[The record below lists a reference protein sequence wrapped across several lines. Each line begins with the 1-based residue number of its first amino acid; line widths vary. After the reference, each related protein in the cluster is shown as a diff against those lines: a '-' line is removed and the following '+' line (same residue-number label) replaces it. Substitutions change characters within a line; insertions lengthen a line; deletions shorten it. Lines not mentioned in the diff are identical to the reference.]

1 MKLKKLWALI
11 LAVSLL
17 AGTSVLAFADERE
30 PYYVSNTTIPSSI
43 KIGEMLGEEWYD
55 EGVGGLVT
63 GYEITFH
70 NLEPNTEVRCF
81 NEDSEFLFS
90 DQSALTFNEHGG
102 AGCDSGLTDETGSMT
117 VFWSTYY
124 AVAFA
129 PTTFTFQPGY
139 EYFEDIRDDDN
150 TWLGFVFLSEWKNIG
165 DPITIKVEE
174 PVIET
179 NAPATIKKGE
189 SLNLTTELTNTALTN
204 TDTAYY
210 LDENNYIE
218 DPNVE
223 LFYEDPSAAI
233 VYRELIDDDTH
244 KKHMPAYQPSV
255 EIIEGQD
262 LVKQSNQDY
271 SNTLKSSET
280 LTFTGTGT
288 VKLKVKYNQFIT
300 CSNCQ
305 HATEYED
312 LEFGYSGT
320 VESIDK
326 GYDITYS
333 PEKIIT
339 IQVTEDEVTDPSSD
353 SDPDTTDPGNEQGT
367 DTAKPEVMTK
377 NTDKKTAGTN
387 VAKTE
392 QKKASADK
400 PNTADNNDVTLLIWT
415 LIISAEALAV
425 LIICRRKIAS

>member
-11 LAVSLL
+11 LAISLL

-55 EGVGGLVT
+55 EDGGGFVT
-63 GYEITFH
+63 GYKMTFR
-70 NLEPNTEVRCF
+70 NLEPNTKVICI
-81 NEDSEFLFS
+81 NDDFLSS

-102 AGCDSGLTDETGSMT
+102 GGWVGGLTDETGSIT
-117 VFWSTYY
+117 GFWSTYY
-124 AVAFA
+124 AVAYA

-139 EYFEDIRDDDN
+139 EYYEDIYDDDN
-150 TWLGFVFLSEWKNIG
+150 TWLGSVSLSEWKGIG

-174 PVIET
+174 PVIEA

-210 LDENNYIE
+210 LDDNNYDYYLNGE
-218 DPNVE
+218 G
-223 LFYEDPSAAI
+223 
-233 VYRELIDDDTH
+233 RELIDDDTH

-300 CSNCQ
+300 CDESQ
-305 HATEYED
+305 HDIEWDDETGERID
-312 LEFGYSGT
+312 NGY
-320 VESIDK
+320 
-326 GYDITYS
+326 ITYS

-353 SDPDTTDPGNEQGT
+353 PVSDSTDQGKKQET
-367 DTAKPEVMTK
+367 DSTKPNVEAK
-377 NTDKKTAGTN
+377 NTGKKTAGTN
-387 VAKTE
+387 AAKVE
-392 QKKASADK
+392 QKKTSADK
-400 PNTADNNDVTLLIWT
+400 PNTADNNNVTLLIWT
-415 LIISAEALAV
+415 LIISAEAVAV
-425 LIICRRKIAS
+425 LIIYRRKTVS

>member
-11 LAVSLL
+11 LAISLL

-30 PYYVSNTTIPSSI
+30 PYYVANTTIPSSI

-102 AGCDSGLTDETGSMT
+102 AGWECGLTDETGSIT
-117 VFWSTYY
+117 GFWSTYY

-139 EYFEDIRDDDN
+139 EYYEDIYDDDN
-150 TWLGFVFLSEWKNIG
+150 TWLGSVSLSEWKNIG

-174 PVIET
+174 PVIKT

-189 SLNLTTELTNTALTN
+189 SLNLTTELTNTALIN

-210 LDENNYIE
+210 LDDNNYDYYLIGE
-218 DPNVE
+218 G
-223 LFYEDPSAAI
+223 
-233 VYRELIDDDTH
+233 RELIDDDTH

-280 LTFTGTGT
+280 LTFTGIGT
-288 VKLKVKYNQFIT
+288 VKLKVKYNQFVT
-300 CSNCQ
+300 CDESQ
-305 HATEYED
+305 HDIEWDDETGELID
-312 LEFGYSGT
+312 NGY
-320 VESIDK
+320 
-326 GYDITYS
+326 ITYN

-339 IQVTEDEVTDPSSD
+339 IQVTEDEDTDPSSD